1 MDIDK
6 ITTTKMDLL
15 QKSIEREFGK
25 EISHIVARAMTGVI
39 ATIFLNSA
47 LHGVSATKTLD
58 VHICHIRRRLEPFRI
73 RIETL
78 WGYGFQM
85 SPAHR
90 AKARELVEKRT

>member
-25 EISHIVARAMTGVI
+25 EISHIVASAMTGVI

-58 VHICHIRRRLEPFRI
+58 AFIKVVQGLDQLAADTFEA
-73 RIETL
+73 E
-78 WGYGFQM
+78 G
-85 SPAHR
+85 R
-90 AKARELVEKRT
+90 AKFN